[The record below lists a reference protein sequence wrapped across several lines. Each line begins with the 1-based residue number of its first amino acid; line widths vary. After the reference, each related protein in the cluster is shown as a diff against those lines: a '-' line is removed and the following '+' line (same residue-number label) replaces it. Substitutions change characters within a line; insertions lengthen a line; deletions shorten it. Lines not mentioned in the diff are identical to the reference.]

1 MKVFQCIHK
10 YLPHISRFEEK
21 YRVSDDMDF
30 TTLQRL
36 VIEDG
41 YASTYILQPA
51 LEGNTEEVFFT
62 LWDYER
68 LQLLWAKE
76 NNLKSTDLDEI
87 KLAQIEKYKP
97 DVFYNMSAVYDNEF
111 INKLGKNKSGF
122 KRVYWN
128 GIIAKEP
135 KPILNYDGHI
145 SLHRPFVEFW
155 KKSGL
160 AACELQP
167 GIPDGWKNMGCSE
180 RNTDVLFYG
189 QYAKEYF
196 GSRAE
201 TIDRLIRYK
210 VETGFDVRCHLQYIE
225 TRAAIFKQGI
235 PLVRR
240 RYPGLTIQLPIVTFP
255 NKLIRKH
262 ANPPLYGDD
271 LYQAIG
277 RAKIVV
283 NGFTDFNGGYKSNMR
298 LFEAIGLGAFLITE
312 EGIYPDGF
320 EPGVDFYTYSNPD
333 NLIDQI
339 KRVLEDWP
347 SHAAMASRTRQK
359 IANLYSK
366 HRQWHEFQQF
376 IGSL

>member
-1 MKVFQCIHK
+1 MKVYQCIHK
-10 YLPHISRFEEK
+10 YPPHISRFEKK
-21 YRVSDDMDF
+21 YGVTDDMDF
-30 TTLQRL
+30 KTLQRL

-51 LEGNTEEVFFT
+51 LEGKSEEVFFT

-76 NNLKSTDLDEI
+76 HNLKSTNLDEI
-87 KLAQIEKYKP
+87 KLAQIEEFKP
-97 DVFYNMSAVYDNEF
+97 DVFYNMSAVYDNGF

-128 GIIAKEP
+128 AIIAKEP
-135 KPILNYDGHI
+135 KTILDYDGHI
-145 SLHRPFVEFW
+145 SLHRPFVEYW
-155 KKSGL
+155 KKAGL

-167 GIPDGWKNMGCSE
+167 GIPDKWKGIGRAN
-180 RNTDVLFYG
+180 RNSDVMFYG

-201 TIDRLIRYK
+201 TIDRLINYK
-210 VETGFDVRCHLQYIE
+210 VETGADVRLHLQYIE
-225 TRAAIFKQGI
+225 TRMPLFKRGI
-235 PLVRR
+235 PYIRNR
-240 RYPGLTIQLPIVTFP
+240 LPWADILLSTVTFP
-255 NKLIRKH
+255 NKLVRKH

-277 RAKIVV
+277 QAKIVV
-283 NGFTDFNGGYKSNMR
+283 NGFTDFNAGYKSNMR
-298 LFEAIGLGAFLITE
+298 LFEATGLGAFLISE

-320 EPGVDFYTYSNPD
+320 EPDVDFYAYSNPD

-339 KRVLEDWP
+339 KHVLNDWP
-347 SHAAMASRTRQK
+347 AHAEMASRTRQK
-359 IANLYSK
+359 IADLYSK
-366 HRQWHEFQQF
+366 QRQWHDFQQF
-376 IGSL
+376 IASL